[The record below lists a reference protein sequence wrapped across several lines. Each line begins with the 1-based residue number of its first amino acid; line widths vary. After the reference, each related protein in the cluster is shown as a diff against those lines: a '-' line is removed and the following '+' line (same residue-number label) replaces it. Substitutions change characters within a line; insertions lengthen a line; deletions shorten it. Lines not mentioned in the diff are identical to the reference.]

1 MNCDPDCT
9 CRGQLLHGEVITPG
23 APGYDE
29 AVARALDLVISAPT
43 QPEEREPQ

>member
-9 CRGQLLHGEVITPG
+9 CRGSSTDGVITPG

-29 AVARALDLVISAPT
+29 AIARALELVISAPT
-43 QPEEREPQ
+43 QPDEREPR